1 MKKIQIVKLKPEEK
15 KFLEKINIILVTAT
29 SMEYRAV
36 MGATDPPGS
45 DGKYIKVITTDG
57 AANFILAKYG
67 PCNVAVIMTNQGPD
81 KTERVLSSVQNEV
94 KAKFVIAIGICYGA
108 KESKTKE
115 LGDKTKLAD
124 IIVAESII
132 DTTEKQNEGA
142 GIKIKQKEYRCGRK
156 LFNLFQQDKVFK
168 IEDKAV
174 KVHVGVL
181 ASEFTLQRSEEEKQK
196 ILNVV
201 PQALGG
207 EMEANG
213 INRVAETDKFEWI
226 VIKSIVDWGT
236 EDKNS
241 DWQPFGAVSCA
252 RFVLKCLEDD
262 ALGSTAAGQ
271 DKSMLL
277 STTQIKYLMRIQHC
291 FRSVCTYCTTITS

>member
-1 MKKIQIVKLKPEEK
+1 MKKIQVAKLNQEEK
-15 KFLEKINIILVTAT
+15 ELLKKIDIILVTAT

-36 MGATDPPGS
+36 MGATKPPGR
-45 DGKYIKVITTDG
+45 DGKYIKFVTKDG

-67 PCNVAVIMTNQGPD
+67 PCNVAVIMTNQGPYE
-81 KTERVLSSVQNEV
+81 TESVLSSVQNDV
-94 KAKFVIAIGICYGA
+94 KAKYVIAIGICYGA

-124 IIVAESII
+124 IIVAKSIV
-132 DTTEKQNEGA
+132 DTSEKRNEGA
-142 GIKIKQKEYRCGRK
+142 ETKIKQKEYRCGRK

-196 ILNVV
+196 ILKFV

-213 INRVAETDKFEWI
+213 INRVAEKMVAEEDKFEWI

-262 ALGSTAAGQ
+262 PL
-271 DKSMLL
+271 KEL
-277 STTQIKYLMRIQHC
+277 
-291 FRSVCTYCTTITS
+291 

>member
-1 MKKIQIVKLKPEEK
+1 MRKIQVAKLTPEEK
-15 KFLEKINIILVTAT
+15 EFLKKINIILVTAT
-29 SMEYRAV
+29 TIEYCAV
-36 MGATDPPGS
+36 MGATDPTGS

-57 AANFILAKYG
+57 AADFILAKYG
-67 PCNVAVIMTNQGPD
+67 PCNVAVIETGQGPD
-81 KTERVLSSVQNEV
+81 NTDKVLSSVQNDV
-94 KAKFVIAIGICYGA
+94 KAKYVIAIGICYGA
-108 KESKTKE
+108 NQS
-115 LGDKTKLAD
+115 KTKLAD
-124 IIVAESII
+124 IIVAKSII
-132 DTTEKQNEGA
+132 DTTEKRNEGA
-142 GIKIKQKEYRCGRK
+142 ETKIKQKEYHCGTN

-181 ASEFTLQRSEEEKQK
+181 VSEFTLQRSEKEKQK

-213 INRVAETDKFEWI
+213 INRVAKKMVAEEDKFEWI

-262 ALGSTAAGQ
+262 PLGSTAAGQ
-271 DKSMLL
+271 DKSMFL
-277 STTQIKYLMRIQHC
+277 I
-291 FRSVCTYCTTITS
+291 VTYTVITVITLI